1 MKEIVLKSNHSRF
14 IAILLSLQLLAV
26 QGCSLFGKSDYATL
40 DVKDVIVMVE
50 DLPDMQKRTLA
61 QSVTARKQLIDQFK
75 KAYTLA
81 LGAEAEKLDKTDG
94 FKKRRALS
102 EDQVLASEFS
112 RSNLDFNLSN
122 EELTRY
128 ADQNK
133 AQFEVDYAVITDS
146 ADQKGTDEQKDLLK
160 LQWADM
166 KIRAAKGRE
175 AGLLKNPRVTAKL
188 KFTLANVLANLYTEL
203 LEQRNKLTPEE
214 KQKYITEHPEADIEK
229 LRERA
234 QGLLDR
240 LKKGEPFEKIADES
254 NDDGTRGRGGDLDWF
269 PKGRMDAEF
278 EKVAFSLEKGQTT
291 PELIKT
297 SFGFHIIRVDD
308 KRPLKP
314 AAPAAP
320 AAKPAAGTPTPTPSP
335 TPGAPE
341 FEVRAR
347 HIFVSAQEA
356 DTFERRL
363 VDEKMNRAVEDATI
377 NYVVAVPA
385 DFPITV
391 PGFNPNGNRRLGGG
405 EGGTM
410 RPGNPNDNR

>member
-1 MKEIVLKSNHSRF
+1 MKEIVLKPNHSRLV
-14 IAILLSLQLLAV
+14 AILLSFQLLAL
-26 QGCSLFGKSDYATL
+26 QGCSLFGKSDYANL

-61 QSVTARKQLIDQFK
+61 QSETARKQLIEQFK

-81 LGAEAEKLDKTDG
+81 LGAESEGLDKTDG
-94 FKKRRALS
+94 FKKRRTLS
-102 EDQVLASEFS
+102 EDQALANEFS
-112 RSNLDFNLSN
+112 RKNLDFNLSN
-122 EELTRY
+122 DELAKY
-128 ADQNK
+128 AEQNK
-133 AQFEVDYAVITDS
+133 SQFEADYAVITS
-146 ADQKGTDEQKDLLK
+146 GADQKATDEQKDLLK

-166 KIRAAKGRE
+166 KIRATKGRE
-175 AGLLKNPRVTAKL
+175 AGLLKDPRVVAKL

-214 KQKYITEHPEADIEK
+214 KQKYITEHPDADIEK

-297 SFGFHIIRVDD
+297 GFGFHIIRVDD
-308 KRPLKP
+308 KRLLKPAPTPKPQSGAAPAPAPSP

-320 AAKPAAGTPTPTPSP
+320 
-335 TPGAPE
+335 E
-341 FEVRAR
+341 YEIRAR

-356 DTFERRL
+356 ETFESRL
-363 VDEKMNRAVEDATI
+363 IDEKMKRAVEDATI
-377 NYVVAVPA
+377 KFIVKVPA
-385 DFPITV
+385 DFPVTV
-391 PGFNPNGNRRLGGG
+391 PGFNPNNNRRLGGG
-405 EGGTM
+405 ESGSM
-410 RPGNPNDNR
+410 RPANPNENR